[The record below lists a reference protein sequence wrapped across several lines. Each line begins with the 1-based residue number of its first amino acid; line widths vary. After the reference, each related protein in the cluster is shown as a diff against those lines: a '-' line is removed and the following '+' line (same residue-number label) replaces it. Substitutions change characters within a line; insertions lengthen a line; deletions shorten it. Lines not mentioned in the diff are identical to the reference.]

1 MKMLEVCGTHDEG
14 LHFKCT
20 INHFFV
26 MLWAT
31 FGGATASL
39 TVFRSLT
46 YIACCSPDFDQEFP
60 VPGQFR
66 SCGPVVG
73 TLARG
78 GSKMWGRRNSIS
90 VACDRRSQRGGG
102 GPAATRHSHGTCM
115 PLAGPLSA
123 SGGDALQQRRWR
135 KLKRRSNALDFRIG
149 GSE

>member
-90 VACDRRSQRGGG
+90 VSCDRQVNGGHSQMAPACRLLALSLP
-102 GPAATRHSHGTCM
+102 PAATHC
-115 PLAGPLSA
+115 
-123 SGGDALQQRRWR
+123 
-135 KLKRRSNALDFRIG
+135 SNAAG
-149 GSE
+149 AS